1 MRVFGILNFTIAT
14 IPLLLAGSLC
24 ADEEF
29 DREPILYSQSTPDNR
44 ISRLQQRLDQG
55 DLTLTYEGDKSY
67 LPALLKALDVPI
79 ESQMLVFS
87 KTSLQMRRISP
98 RTPRAI
104 YFNDDV
110 YVGFCQSG
118 EVLEISAVDAQ
129 LGTVFYTLNQEEN
142 EKPRFER
149 RNDNCLVCHSS
160 SRTEGV
166 PGHLVRSLFVD
177 VSGQPMLSAGSR
189 MVDHTTPVEQRWG
202 GWYVTGTHGSQKH
215 LGNLVVQGRDVEEP
229 VDNSAGLNVTELR
242 ERLNVDRYVSPH
254 SDIVALMVLEH
265 QVLVHNRLVKAGFD
279 TRQALDYDV
288 MMNRTLE
295 NPEGTR
301 LESTTR
307 RIRSTG
313 DRLVDALL
321 LVNEAKLTEPIKGT
335 SGYAEQFAAVGPRD
349 PQGRSLRDLDL
360 TTRLLKYPCS
370 YLIYSEAFD
379 GLPVESRE
387 YVWQRLFDILSGQD
401 QSEKFAH
408 LSQDDRQAI
417 LDILRATKSGLPD
430 YYTKPSEATTAAL
443 ETR

>member
-430 YYTKPSEATTAAL
+430 YYRKPSEATTAAL
-443 ETR
+443 ETP

>member
-1 MRVFGILNFTIAT
+1 MRFPNTLRFISTVV
-14 IPLLLAGSLC
+14 LLMAGSLY
-24 ADEEF
+24 ADDEF
-29 DREPILYSQSTPDNR
+29 EREPILYSQSTPENR

-55 DLTLTYEGDKSY
+55 ELILTHDEKKSY
-67 LPALLKALDVPI
+67 LPALLQALDVPV

-87 KTSLQMRRISP
+87 KTSLQLQRISP

-118 EVLEISAVDAQ
+118 DVIEISAVDPQ
-129 LGTVFYTLNQEEN
+129 LGTVFYTLDQRES
-142 EKPRFER
+142 EKPLFER
-149 RNDNCLVCHSS
+149 RTDNCLVCHSS

-166 PGHLVRSLFVD
+166 PGHLVRSLYVD
-177 VSGQPMLSAGSR
+177 AGGQPLLSAGSR
-189 MVDHTTPVEQRWG
+189 MVDHTTPIEQRWG

-215 LGNLVVQGRDVEEP
+215 LGNLVVRGRDVEEP
-229 VDNSAGLNVTELR
+229 VDNSAGQNVQELK

-254 SDIVALMVLEH
+254 SDIAALMVLEH
-265 QVLVHNRLVKAGFD
+265 QVLVHNRIVKAGFD

-288 MMNRTLE
+288 MMNRTLG

-301 LESTTR
+301 LESTKR
-307 RIRSTG
+307 RIKSTG

-321 LVNEAKLTEPIKGT
+321 LVNEAKLTEVIKGT
-335 SGYAEQFAAVGPRD
+335 SGYAEQFAAAGPHD
-349 PQGRSLRDLDL
+349 PQGRSLRELDL
-360 TTRLLKYPCS
+360 TTRLFKHPCS

-379 GLPVESRE
+379 GLPVESRD

-401 QSEKFAH
+401 QSAKFAH

-417 LDILRATKSGLPD
+417 LDILRDTKARLPD
-430 YYTKPSEATTAAL
+430 YYRNEVPVGM
-443 ETR
+443 RP

>member
-87 KTSLQMRRISP
+87 RTSLQMRRISP

-177 VSGQPMLSAGSR
+177 ASGQPMLSAGSR

-215 LGNLVVQGRDVEEP
+215 LGNLVVRGRDVEEP
-229 VDNSAGLNVTELR
+229 VDNSAGQNITELR

-387 YVWQRLFDILSGQD
+387 HVWQRLFDILSGQD

-430 YYTKPSEATTAAL
+430 YYRKPSEDTTAAL
-443 ETR
+443 ETP

>member
-1 MRVFGILNFTIAT
+1 MRVFGILNIALAAL
-14 IPLLLAGSLC
+14 PLLVAGSLC
-24 ADEEF
+24 ADDEF
-29 DREPILYSQSTPDNR
+29 DSAPILYGQSTPDNR

-55 DLTLTYEGDKSY
+55 ELTLTHEGDQSY
-67 LPALLKALDVPI
+67 LPSLLKALEIPV

-98 RTPRAI
+98 KTPRAI

-118 EVLEISAVDAQ
+118 EVLEISAVDAK
-129 LGTVFYTLNQEEN
+129 LGTVFYTLNQQES
-142 EKPRFER
+142 EKPQFQR

-166 PGHLVRSLFVD
+166 PGHVVRSLYVD
-177 VSGQPMLSAGSR
+177 AGGQPMLSAGSR
-189 MVDHTTPVEQRWG
+189 MVDHTTPVDQRWG

-215 LGNLVVQGRDVEEP
+215 LGNLIVRGRDVEEP
-229 VDNSAGLNVTELR
+229 VDNSAGQNVTELKD
-242 ERLNVDRYVSPH
+242 RLKVDRYLSPH

-265 QVLVHNRLVKAGFD
+265 EALVHNRMVKANFD

-288 MMNRTLE
+288 MMNRMLN

-307 RIRSTG
+307 RIKSTG
-313 DRLVDALL
+313 DRLVEALL

-335 SGYAEQFAAVGPRD
+335 SGYAEQFAAAGPRD
-349 PQGRSLRDLDL
+349 AKGRSLRDLDL
-360 TTRLLKYPCS
+360 TTRLFKYPCS
-370 YLIYSEAFD
+370 YLICSEAFD
-379 GLPVESRE
+379 GLPVESRD
-387 YVWQRLFDILSGQD
+387 YVWRRLFDILSGQD

-408 LSQDDRQAI
+408 LSADDRQAI
-417 LDILRATKSGLPD
+417 LDILRATKSSLPD
-430 YYTKPSEATTAAL
+430 YFKNTSEATTALLQA
-443 ETR
+443 E

>member
-1 MRVFGILNFTIAT
+1 MRVFGILNIAMAAL
-14 IPLLLAGSLC
+14 PLLAASILC
-24 ADEEF
+24 ADDEF
-29 DREPILYSQSTPDNR
+29 ESAPILYSTSTPDNR

-55 DLTLTYEGDKSY
+55 ELTLTHEGEKSY
-67 LPALLKALDVPI
+67 LPSLLKALEIPV

-98 RTPRAI
+98 KTPRAI

-118 EVLEISAVDAQ
+118 EVLEISAVDAK
-129 LGTVFYTLNQEEN
+129 LGTVFYTLNQQEN
-142 EKPRFER
+142 EKPQFQR

-166 PGHLVRSLFVD
+166 PGHVVRSLYVD
-177 VSGQPMLSAGSR
+177 AGGQPMLSAGSR
-189 MVDHTTPVEQRWG
+189 MVDHTTPVDQRWG

-215 LGNLVVQGRDVEEP
+215 LGNLIVRGRDVEEP
-229 VDNSAGLNVTELR
+229 VDNSAGQNVTELKD
-242 ERLNVDRYVSPH
+242 RLNVDRYVSPH

-265 QVLVHNRLVKAGFD
+265 QALVHNRMVKANFD
-279 TRQALDYDV
+279 TRQTLDYDV
-288 MMNRTLE
+288 MMNRMLN

-307 RIRSTG
+307 RIKSTG
-313 DRLVDALL
+313 DRLVEALL

-335 SGYAEQFAAVGPRD
+335 SGYAEQFAVAGPRD
-349 PQGRSLRDLDL
+349 SHGRSLRDLDL
-360 TTRLLKYPCS
+360 TTRLFKYPCS

-379 GLPVESRE
+379 GLPVESRD
-387 YVWQRLFDILSGQD
+387 YVWQRLFDILSGED

-408 LSQDDRQAI
+408 LSKDDRKAI
-417 LDILRATKSGLPD
+417 LEILRATKTNLPD
-430 YYTKPSEATTAAL
+430 YYKNTSEATTAML
-443 ETR
+443 QGK